1 MKPHEPRPED
11 KPRLSTATMRTERD
25 WREELE
31 NCEMCGWPAGMCHCP
46 IEPDETDEPD
56 ITP

>member
-1 MKPHEPRPED
+1 
-11 KPRLSTATMRTERD
+11 MRTERD